1 VKLSRWCLITGLLL
15 LSVGLIIY
23 SVTNVWQLK
32 SLIIIAL
39 GCGLTVFALIRIDLK
54 KFLRDRR
61 LIYGGNM
68 VIIIVLVIAIVGMLN
83 FFLARHTWRVDTTAG
98 KTFSLSPQTV
108 KIINNL
114 KEDLEILAFE
124 KKMNKGAIE
133 DLLQE
138 YAHITPR
145 FKWQMID
152 PDEKPT
158 IAKQYKIKQYGNL
171 VVIAGSREEQISAA
185 TEEALTNA
193 IIKVTRE
200 KTKKVAFVTG
210 HGELSTKSTER
221 DGSTDA
227 KTAIEDQYYTVTELL
242 LAGLDSIP
250 EDISV
255 IVIPGPRKKFF
266 QGELDLITCYL
277 ERGGS
282 ALFLVDPPPGN
293 GMTKY
298 MHNWHVNVGNDLVVD
313 ASGFGRLLGAGPEIP
328 LVSSYGDHPSVTDL
342 NGLMTFFPLARS
354 VKPMESQDSQVSVTT
369 IAESGPNSYAIAPQ
383 RVKEGED
390 ISINPEDARGPISIA
405 CAATIDRQDGR
416 KTRIVTV
423 GDADFASN
431 AYFASQANGDFFMNI
446 VSWLMADEDLI
457 SIRPRDPEVRLVNMT
472 PAQMRIIFW
481 LVVIILPIIAF
492 GSAILVFVRRR

>member
-1 VKLSRWCLITGLLL
+1 MKLSRWCLIAGLLL
-15 LSVGLIIY
+15 LAAGLIIY

-32 SLIIIAL
+32 SLVIIAL

-61 LIYGGNM
+61 LIYSGNM
-68 VIIIVLVIAIVGMLN
+68 IVIIVLVIAIVGMIN

-108 KIINNL
+108 KILDNL
-114 KEDLEILAFE
+114 KEDLNVLAFD
-124 KKMNKGAIE
+124 KKMNKGSIE

-152 PDEKPT
+152 PDEKPA
-158 IAKQYKIKQYGNL
+158 IAKKYKIKQYGNL
-171 VVIAGSREEQISAA
+171 VIIAGSREEQINTA

-200 KTKKVAFVTG
+200 KTKKVVFVSG
-210 HGELSTKSTER
+210 HGELSIKSTER
-221 DGSTDA
+221 DGYADA
-227 KTAIEDQYYTVTELL
+227 KTAIEEQNYAVTELL

-255 IVIPGPRKKFF
+255 IIVPGPRKDFF
-266 QGELDLITCYL
+266 QGELDLMTDYL
-277 ERGGS
+277 KHGGS
-282 ALFLVDPPPGN
+282 ALFLLDPPPGN

-298 MHNWHVNVGNDLVVD
+298 MRNWQVNIGNDLVVD
-313 ASGFGRLLGAGPEIP
+313 ASGFGRLLGAGPEVP
-328 LVSSYGDHPSVTDL
+328 LVSSYGDHPSVAEL
-342 NGLMTFFPLARS
+342 NGLMTFFPLTRS
-354 VKPMESQDSQVSVTT
+354 VKPIESQDSKITVAT
-369 IAESGPNSYAIAPQ
+369 IAETGPNSYAIDQ
-383 RVKEGED
+383 KRIKGEEE
-390 ISINPEDARGPISIA
+390 ISIKPDDPRGPISIA
-405 CAATIDRQDGR
+405 CAISIDQQDGH

-431 AYFASQANGDFFMNI
+431 AYFVSQANGDFFMNV

-457 SIRPRDPEVRLVNMT
+457 SIRPHDPEVRMVNTT
-472 PAQMRIIFW
+472 PAQMRIVFW
-481 LVVIILPIIAF
+481 LVVIILPLIAF
-492 GSAILVFVRRR
+492 GAAILVFVRRR

>member
-1 VKLSRWCLITGLLL
+1 MKLSRWCLIAGLLL
-15 LSVGLIIY
+15 LTAGLIIY

-32 SLIIIAL
+32 SLVIIAL

-68 VIIIVLVIAIVGMLN
+68 VIIIVLVVAIVGMIN
-83 FFLARHTWRVDTTAG
+83 FFLARHTWRIDATAG
-98 KTFSLSPQTV
+98 KTFSLSPQTI
-108 KIINNL
+108 KILNNL
-114 KEDLEILAFE
+114 KVELEILAFE
-124 KKMNKGAIE
+124 KEMNKGSIE
-133 DLLQE
+133 DLLKE

-152 PDEKPT
+152 PDEKPAT
-158 IAKQYKIKQYGNL
+158 AKKYKIKQYGNL
-171 VVIAGSREEQISAA
+171 VVIAGSREEQISTA

-200 KTKKVAFVTG
+200 KTKKVAFISG

-221 DGSTDA
+221 DGYADA
-227 KTAIEDQYYTVTELL
+227 KTAIEEQNYAVTELL

-255 IVIPGPRKKFF
+255 IIIPGPRKDFF
-266 QGELDLITCYL
+266 QGELDLITHYL
-277 ERGGS
+277 EHGGS
-282 ALFLVDPPPGN
+282 ALFLLDPPPGN

-298 MHNWHVNVGNDLVVD
+298 MRNWHVNIGNDLVVD

-328 LVSSYGDHPSVTDL
+328 LVSSYGDHPSVADL
-342 NGLMTFFPLARS
+342 NGLMTFFPLTRS
-354 VKPMESQDSQVSVTT
+354 VKPIESQDSQISVTT
-369 IAESGPNSYAIAPQ
+369 IAETGPNSYAIDQ
-383 RVKEGED
+383 KRIKGEEE
-390 ISINPEDARGPISIA
+390 ISINPDDPRGPISIA
-405 CAATIDRQDGR
+405 CATTITQQDGR

-431 AYFASQANGDFFMNI
+431 AYYASQANGDLFMNI

-457 SIRPRDPEVRLVNMT
+457 SIRPHNPEVRMVNTT

-481 LVVIILPIIAF
+481 MVVIILPLLAF
-492 GSAILVFVRRR
+492 NTAILVFVRRR